1 MELNKVVV
9 KFVNGS
15 IQKGKT
21 NDFFPS
27 KKQFHLQLLDG
38 KIVVIDIGQL
48 KAIFFVK
55 DFEGNKD
62 RKDCY
67 DDTIIGGG
75 RKIRVLFPDGETII
89 GFTQGYSAHRL
100 GFFMIPADKNGNN
113 ERIYVNNSA
122 TKNVS
127 FID

>member
-1 MELNKVVV
+1 VELNKVVV

-38 KIVVIDIGQL
+38 KIVIIDTGHL

-55 DFEGNKD
+55 DFEGNKEH
-62 RKDCY
+62 KDCY
-67 DDTIIGGG
+67 EDTVIGGG

-89 GFTQGYSAHRL
+89 GFTQGYSALRQ
-100 GFFMIPADKNGNN
+100 GFFMIPADKDGNN
-113 ERIYVNNSA
+113 ERIYVINSA
-122 TKNVS
+122 TKDVS